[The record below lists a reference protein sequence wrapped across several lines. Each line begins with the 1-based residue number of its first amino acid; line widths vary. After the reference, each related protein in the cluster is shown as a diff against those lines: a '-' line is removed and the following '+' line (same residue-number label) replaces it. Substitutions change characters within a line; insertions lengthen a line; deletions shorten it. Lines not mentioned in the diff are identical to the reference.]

1 MRSGVPWSVKG
12 IEPEAR
18 EAAKQAA
25 RRAGVTLGAW
35 LNQVIM
41 EGGTDEVS
49 SPSQSTSA
57 FGDTQVNARPESRQ
71 HVAMPEVASPE
82 RIAIDMAPVTEA
94 MRDIV
99 SRVEQSERRN
109 QELARRMEQTVN
121 VLSERLEESERNMD
135 HSSSGARTL
144 DPLER
149 KIQQLSERL
158 EAAEAARKS
167 GGARRAGDDSA
178 QLQTLEKAVSAVVD
192 HLETAERRTD
202 DSLAEIRRT
211 LNSIAERVDEHEQQE
226 AREEAEARA
235 RAAEEQMKLMAAR
248 MEKMEQSVSNVGGNA
263 VDAALK
269 AIAER
274 DDAERSKSTITNL
287 QNQLSEITQRLAHAE
302 QRTDATLKTFEAT
315 VSSIAKRLEDM
326 DMRRDQDLS
335 HEIEARDREIYTRL
349 EEMSERLHQN
359 EEMSISAAQTIERA
373 IAGMSDHMHSA
384 ESRSRET
391 TDNLNLLLER
401 MTDRLGRIERETKAT
416 RSSLK
421 QTVASGNLSPQV
433 NVGMP
438 AGRGEPFPG
447 GQAFPI
453 PNFDAP
459 ALGGGFGPM
468 AEFRRPD
475 VRDTFHETPPAP
487 MPTPEVTP
495 AKAPVTAKAP
505 NSEYISDVPPPF
517 VSDDRRDMSEDENG
531 RVEPRLDSPARRLT
545 DDIVDEDLDD
555 ELDAEPDAPVM
566 EEPGRAEHDFM
577 AAARRA
583 AQAAALAGANGPQ
596 AGMGQFPNPNSP
608 RYAAMQPEE
617 SKAKK
622 FIYASLAIFV
632 VAAIAYGAY
641 HMLAQEPVIV
651 STTKPVSTDVA
662 PADMGANT
670 QTTTTGTTPTTVP
683 STATNPADATP
694 SKTNPEATPEDVEAA
709 DKAKT
714 STSTTTVVPAPAPA
728 RPAKK
733 ETSSATITPAPSA
746 TPAPSKP
753 VTSTPL
759 GDVSSAERNLRSAAV
774 AGDAAAQY
782 EVGLRY
788 ANGDSVPQDL
798 KQAAY
803 WYGQAATQGLAIA
816 QYRLAALYEKGR
828 GVAQD
833 NVMARRWYE
842 QAASKGNIKAMHN
855 LAVIYAE
862 GRGTKQDFK
871 TAARWF
877 GEAADHGLG
886 DSQYNLAILEE
897 RGLGIPQDMS
907 LAYKWFAI
915 AAKGGD
921 QGAAKKRDEIA
932 SKLDANKLSAIKAV
946 VAKWQPKKAD
956 PVANGNLSSLGGR
969 IDSSASNASNGD
981 MTGSIETP
989 AARSDVAQA
998 QADLIKLGYNPGSSD
1013 GLMGP
1018 RTRDAIVAYQRSAGL
1033 DQTGDVNAATL
1044 KSLELATR

>member
-35 LNQVIM
+35 LNQIIM
-41 EGGTDEVS
+41 DGGTDEVS
-49 SPSQSTSA
+49 TPSQNASA
-57 FGDTQVNARPESRQ
+57 FGDSQAASRPEARA
-71 HVAMPEVASPE
+71 HTAVPEAISPNQQE

-135 HSSSGARTL
+135 HASSDARTL

-158 EAAEAARKS
+158 EAAESARNSMGSRKS
-167 GGARRAGDDSA
+167 TDDKA
-178 QLQTLEKAVSAVVD
+178 QLQTLEKAVNAVVD

-211 LNSIAERVDEHEQQE
+211 LSGIAERVDEHEEQE

-248 MEKMEQSVSNVGGNA
+248 LEKMEQSVSNVGGNA

-302 QRTDATLKTFEAT
+302 QRTDATLKTFEST

-326 DMRRDQDLS
+326 DTSRNQDLS
-335 HEIEARDREIYTRL
+335 HEIEARDREIHTRL
-349 EEMSERLHQN
+349 EEMSARLHQN
-359 EEMSISAAQTIERA
+359 EEMSVSAAQTIERA
-373 IAGMSDHMHSA
+373 IAGMSDHMHVA

-421 QTVASGNLSPQV
+421 QTASSGNLSPQV

-438 AGRGEPFPG
+438 TAHGGEPFPG

-459 ALGGGFGPM
+459 AIGGGFGPT

-475 VRDTFHETPPAP
+475 IRDTFHETPPAP
-487 MPTPEVTP
+487 MPAPE
-495 AKAPVTAKAP
+495 APVTAKAP
-505 NSEYISDVPPPF
+505 DREYISDAPPPF
-517 VSDDRRDMSEDENG
+517 ASDDKPGMSEDEHG

-545 DDIVDEDLDD
+545 DDIVDDDLDD
-555 ELDAEPDAPVM
+555 DEQDTEVRAPAM
-566 EEPGRAEHDFM
+566 DEPGRAELDFM

-583 AQAAALAGANGPQ
+583 AQAAALAGNNGPQ
-596 AGMGQFPNPNSP
+596 AGINQFPNPNSP

-617 SKAKK
+617 QKSKKLLFAG
-622 FIYASLAIFV
+622 LAILV
-632 VAAIAYGAY
+632 VAAIAFAAY
-641 HMLAQEPVIV
+641 RMLGQEPVIV
-651 STTKPVSTDVA
+651 STTKPVSTDLA

-670 QTTTTGTTPTTVP
+670 QTTTTGAASTTVP
-683 STATNPADATP
+683 SGATNPADATP
-694 SKTNPEATPEDVEAA
+694 TKANPEATPENVEAA

-714 STSTTTVVPAPAPA
+714 SASTTIVPAPAPA
-728 RPAKK
+728 RPATKA
-733 ETSSATITPAPSA
+733 TSSATITPAPSA
-746 TPAPSKP
+746 RPAPSKP
-753 VTSTPL
+753 VTSKPL
-759 GDVSSAERNLRSAAV
+759 GEVSSAERNLRSAAV

-788 ANGDSVPQDL
+788 ANGENVPQDL

-828 GVAQD
+828 GVDQD

-932 SKLDANKLSAIKAV
+932 SKLDASKLSAAKAT
-946 VAKWQPKKAD
+946 VASWRPKKVD
-956 PVANGNLSSLGGR
+956 PVANGDLSSLGGR
-969 IDSSASNASNGD
+969 TDSSASNASSAD
-981 MTGSIETP
+981 MTGSIAAT
-989 AARSDVAQA
+989 AARGDIAQA
-998 QADLIKLGYNPGSSD
+998 QADLMKLGYNPGSSD

-1018 RTRDAIVAYQRSAGL
+1018 RTREAIVAYQRSAGL
-1033 DQTGDVNAATL
+1033 EQTGNVNAATL

>member
-35 LNQVIM
+35 LNQIIM
-41 EGGTDEVS
+41 EGGTDEVT
-49 SPSQSTSA
+49 SPSQSASA
-57 FGDTQVNARPESRQ
+57 FGDAQVNARPEARQ
-71 HVAMPEVASPE
+71 HTALPEMASPAPQE

-109 QELARRMEQTVN
+109 QELARRIEQTVN
-121 VLSERLEESERNMD
+121 VLSERLEETERNMD
-135 HSSSGARTL
+135 HSSSDVRTL

-167 GGARRAGDDSA
+167 GGTRRAGDESA
-178 QLQTLEKAVSAVVD
+178 QMQTLEKAVSAVVD

-202 DSLAEIRRT
+202 DSLAEIRRS
-211 LNSIAERVDEHEQQE
+211 LSSIAERVDEREQQE

-235 RAAEEQMKLMAAR
+235 QAAEEQMKLMAAR
-248 MEKMEQSVSNVGGNA
+248 LEKMEQSVSNVGGSA

-326 DMRRDQDLS
+326 DTHRSQDLS

-384 ESRSRET
+384 ETRSRET

-421 QTVASGNLSPQV
+421 QSVASSNLSPQV
-433 NVGMP
+433 NVGVP

-475 VRDTFHETPPAP
+475 VRDTFHDAPTTPI
-487 MPTPEVTP
+487 PTPEM
-495 AKAPVTAKAP
+495 TAKAP
-505 NSEYISDVPPPF
+505 KSEYISDVPPPF
-517 VSDDRRDMSEDENG
+517 VSEDENG
-531 RVEPRLDSPARRLT
+531 RVEPKLDSPARRLT
-545 DDIVDEDLDD
+545 DDIMDDDIEDES
-555 ELDAEPDAPVM
+555 DAEPDAPVM
-566 EEPGRAEHDFM
+566 EQPGRAEHDFM

-617 SKAKK
+617 SKTRK
-622 FIYASLAIFV
+622 FIFASLAVFI

-641 HMLAQEPVIV
+641 HMLAKEPVIV

-670 QTTTTGTTPTTVP
+670 QTTTPSTTPTTVP

-694 SKTNPEATPEDVEAA
+694 SKTNPEAKPEDVEAA

-714 STSTTTVVPAPAPA
+714 SASTTTVVPAPAPA
-728 RPAKK
+728 RPAKT
-733 ETSSATITPAPSA
+733 ETGSATITPAPSA

-753 VTSTPL
+753 VTSAPL
-759 GDVSSAERNLRSAAV
+759 NDVSSAERNLRSAAV
-774 AGDAAAQY
+774 AGDAIAQY

-788 ANGDSVPQDL
+788 ANGDNVPQDL

-828 GVAQD
+828 GVAKD
-833 NVMARRWYE
+833 DVLARRWYE
-842 QAASKGNIKAMHN
+842 QAADKGNIKAMHN

-877 GEAADHGLG
+877 GDAAEHGLG

-932 SKLDANKLSAIKAV
+932 TKLDASKLSVIKAE

-956 PVANGNLSSLGGR
+956 PVANGDLSSIGGR
-969 IDSSASNASNGD
+969 VDTSASNASAGD

-989 AARSDVAQA
+989 AARNDVAQA
-998 QADLIKLGYNPGSSD
+998 QAALIKLGYNPGSSD

-1018 RTRDAIVAYQRSAGL
+1018 RTREAIVAYQRSAGL
-1033 DQTGDVNAATL
+1033 DETGNVNAATL

>member
-1 MRSGVPWSVKG
+1 M
-12 IEPEAR
+12 
-18 EAAKQAA
+18 
-25 RRAGVTLGAW
+25 TLGAW
-35 LNQVIM
+35 LNQIIM

-49 SPSQSTSA
+49 SPSQSASA
-57 FGDTQVNARPESRQ
+57 FGASHVDARTEIRPHIE
-71 HVAMPEVASPE
+71 AASPAPQE

-158 EAAEAARKS
+158 EAAEAARKAGS
-167 GGARRAGDDSA
+167 GRRTGDDSA

-211 LNSIAERVDEHEQQE
+211 LSSIAERVDEREQQE

-248 MEKMEQSVSNVGGNA
+248 LEKMEQSVSHVGGSA

-287 QNQLSEITQRLAHAE
+287 QSQLSEITQRLAHAE

-326 DMRRDQDLS
+326 DTRREQDLS
-335 HEIEARDREIYTRL
+335 HEIEARDREIYSRL

-359 EEMSISAAQTIERA
+359 EEMSLSAAQTIERA

-438 AGRGEPFPG
+438 TPRGEPFPG

-487 MPTPEVTP
+487 LPAPEVMP

-505 NSEYISDVPPPF
+505 SSEYISDVPPPF
-517 VSDDRRDMSEDENG
+517 VTEDENG

-545 DDIVDEDLDD
+545 DDLIDDDLDD
-555 ELDAEPDAPVM
+555 EDLNAEPDAPVM

-596 AGMGQFPNPNSP
+596 AGMGQYPNPNSP

-622 FIYASLAIFV
+622 FVFASLAIFI
-632 VAAIAYGAY
+632 VAAIAYAAY
-641 HMLAQEPVIV
+641 HMMAKEPVIV
-651 STTKPVSTDVA
+651 STTKPVTTEIA

-670 QTTTTGTTPTTVP
+670 QTTTANTTPTTVP

-694 SKTNPEATPEDVEAA
+694 SKTNPEAKPEDVEAA
-709 DKAKT
+709 DKAKA
-714 STSTTTVVPAPAPA
+714 SASATTVVPAPAPA
-728 RPAKK
+728 RPATKP
-733 ETSSATITPAPSA
+733 TSSATITPAPSA

-753 VTSTPL
+753 VTSSPL
-759 GDVSSAERNLRSAAV
+759 GEVSSAERNLRSAAV

-803 WYGQAATQGLAIA
+803 WYGQAAEQGLAIA

-833 NVMARRWYE
+833 NVLARRWYE

-877 GEAADHGLG
+877 GDAAEHGLG

-932 SKLDANKLSAIKAV
+932 SKLDANKLSAVKAV
-946 VAKWQPKKAD
+946 VSSWRPKKAD
-956 PVANGNLSSLGGR
+956 PVANGDLSSLGGR
-969 IDSSASNASNGD
+969 IDTSASNAGAGD
-981 MTGSIETP
+981 MTGSIETT
-989 AARSDVAQA
+989 AARSDVARA

-1033 DQTGDVNAATL
+1033 DETGDVNAATL